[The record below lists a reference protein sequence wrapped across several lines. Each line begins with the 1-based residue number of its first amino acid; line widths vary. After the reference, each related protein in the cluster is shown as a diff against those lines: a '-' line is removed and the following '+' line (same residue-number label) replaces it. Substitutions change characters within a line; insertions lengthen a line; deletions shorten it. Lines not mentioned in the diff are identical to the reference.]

1 MTKAE
6 ERKAL
11 EQIKKIIV
19 STGKDSYIAA
29 AFEGCADLAEEN
41 INNDFLSSWKAR
53 ALHIEA
59 ELMKTRADKDAIQT
73 ERSIANVTIDTLQK
87 RIDQLEDS
95 RENTRAAWQE
105 KAEEVKDLKA
115 ALTAQ
120 QERSK
125 EQARQIMK
133 LKAKL
138 YDLMNPEQ

>member
-11 EQIKKIIV
+11 EQIKKIIE

-41 INNDFLSSWKAR
+41 INNDFMDGWKAR
-53 ALHIEA
+53 AIRRECEGL
-59 ELMKTRADKDAIQT
+59 KTRDERDAARET
-73 ERSIANVTIDTLQK
+73 LRVANETIETYAA
-87 RIDQLEDS
+87 RIDQLEES
-95 RENTRAAWQE
+95 RENFRLAWQE
-105 KAEEVKDLKA
+105 KSEELE
-115 ALTAQ
+115 AQ

-125 EQARQIMK
+125 EQALQIMK